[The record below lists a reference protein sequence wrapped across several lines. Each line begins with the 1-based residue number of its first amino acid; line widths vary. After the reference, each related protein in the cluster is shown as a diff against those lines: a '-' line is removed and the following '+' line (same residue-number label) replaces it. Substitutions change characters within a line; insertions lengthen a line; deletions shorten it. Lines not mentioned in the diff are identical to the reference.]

1 MNKKQYLEKR
11 QALLAAAQELL
22 NAGKIDEAKEKRQEI
37 VNLDEQWDE
46 IAKEQANIAALEGT
60 HPPMEMA
67 NVSVQN
73 AGNNVVENTRVEN
86 NISYEGVFAKVALGR
101 ELTAEEIAVYN
112 QHNKENT
119 YKHSTTNTKILIPE
133 TVVAGIQE
141 MMKELHPIIG
151 EVQET
156 TINGIV
162 KYKKHKSIKA
172 GDAKYYAEDEAT
184 KAEENELGEFTLTGH
199 ELAKYVTVKW
209 KLSQMA
215 IEDFI
220 PFIKREIS
228 QRMAA
233 AKARAIVKG
242 TGVNQ
247 PTGIVT
253 ALEQNATD
261 QIVNSPSLKYEDFTK
276 ARAKIGT
283 DFASGVK
290 IYCNTTTLWEGIA
303 NIMDKNGRP
312 IFLPSPVDGHPGKV
326 LGMTVHEEDSLAD
339 GEIIIGNVRDGYKM
353 NRQEP
358 MKLTQGE
365 EGRQREH
372 WYGGYE
378 VNDGNVYA
386 EEAFAL
392 IKAAKLDG
400 LAG

>member
-1 MNKKQYLEKR
+1 
-11 QALLAAAQELL
+11 
-22 NAGKIDEAKEKRQEI
+22 
-37 VNLDEQWDE
+37 
-46 IAKEQANIAALEGT
+46 
-60 HPPMEMA
+60 
-67 NVSVQN
+67 
-73 AGNNVVENTRVEN
+73 
-86 NISYEGVFAKVALGR
+86 
-101 ELTAEEIAVYN
+101 
-112 QHNKENT
+112 
-119 YKHSTTNTKILIPE
+119 
-133 TVVAGIQE
+133 
-141 MMKELHPIIG
+141 
-151 EVQET
+151 
-156 TINGIV
+156 
-162 KYKKHKSIKA
+162 
-172 GDAKYYAEDEAT
+172 
-184 KAEENELGEFTLTGH
+184 
-199 ELAKYVTVKW
+199 
-209 KLSQMA
+209 
-215 IEDFI
+215 
-220 PFIKREIS
+220 
-228 QRMAA
+228 MAA